1 MKELDQIGG
10 DLHEF
15 IRVPAL
21 LRDEQKTENGP
32 NMLQKQQRVNGQ
44 ETAMTMTTNFDFLG
58 STNMSKAQMSSTMSN
73 FGATIKHRTMIP
85 KKTQL

>member
-21 LRDEQKTENGP
+21 LRDEQKTDNGP
-32 NMLQKQQRVNGQ
+32 NML
-44 ETAMTMTTNFDFLG
+44 
-58 STNMSKAQMSSTMSN
+58 
-73 FGATIKHRTMIP
+73 
-85 KKTQL
+85 